1 MKRIIFVRHG
11 ESTENKA
18 STDNKSYDPNN
29 IKLTEL
35 GEKQAQ
41 ITGKYL
47 YKVFGKFDKVYSS
60 PATRCIETA
69 NMTLRVN
76 LLLRNNII
84 MEEINYKKK
93 LDIDELLVEVG
104 YNHNNLDGLSS

>member
-35 GEKQAQ
+35 GEKQAM

-60 PATRCIETA
+60 PATRCKETA
-69 NMTLRVN
+69 NMTRRVN

-84 MEEINYKKK
+84 MNEINYKKK
-93 LDIDELLVEVG
+93 IDLIFI
-104 YNHNNLDGLSS
+104 